1 MPTREEIMAFIR
13 RMLDDMII
21 KEEDIWVALYCL
33 FLDYI
38 HNVPRI
44 TDSNRLKKGIW
55 LNRAK
60 MVENALSGA
69 LQCETHE
76 IISHV
81 DILMR
86 QLYQPDTQRM
96 NPVGIGY
103 ACAVVY
109 LIDRFAG
116 KYDWMMEA
124 RIGKDVFPQLT
135 DFRRKN
141 VDIVAF
147 KKKKPYAV
155 ISSKWGIRHD
165 RIRDPQEEADTYK
178 QQVTELKFYVI
189 TNEFDNGRLQHL
201 LNWQTIDGVFHIN
214 RDLVLQIYGN
224 NIPDGLIGLKNITD
238 LFPLFP

>member
-1 MPTREEIMAFIR
+1 MPTREEIMSFIK
-13 RMLDDMII
+13 RMLDGMPPN
-21 KEEDIWVALYCL
+21 ETNIWVAIYCL

-44 TDSNRLKKGIW
+44 TDSNRLTKGIW
-55 LNRAK
+55 VRRAK
-60 MVENALSGA
+60 MVEDALSEA
-69 LQCETHE
+69 LQCETNE
-76 IISHV
+76 VINHV

-86 QLYQPDTQRM
+86 QLYHPGTQRM

-103 ACAVVY
+103 ASSVVY

-116 KYDWMMEA
+116 KYDWKIEA
-124 RIGKDVFPQLT
+124 RIGKDVFPNLSG
-135 DFRRKN
+135 FRRKS

-147 KKKKPYAV
+147 KKGKLYAV

-165 RIRDPQEEADTYK
+165 RIRDPQEEAETYK
-178 QQVTELKFYVI
+178 KQDPKMKFYVI

-201 LNWQTIDGVFHIN
+201 LNWKTIDGVFHIN
-214 RDLVLQIYGN
+214 RDLVMQIYGN
-224 NIPDGLIGLKNITD
+224 DIPDGLPGLKNLTD

>member
-1 MPTREEIMAFIR
+1 MPTRGEIMAFIKK
-13 RMLDDMII
+13 MLDGMSLN
-21 KEEDIWVALYCL
+21 KKDIWVALYCL

-44 TDSNRLKKGIW
+44 TDSNRLTKGIW
-55 LNRAK
+55 VKRAK
-60 MVENALSGA
+60 MVENALADA
-69 LQCETHE
+69 LKCETNE
-76 IISHV
+76 VISHV

-86 QLYQPDTQRM
+86 QLYQPGTQRM

-103 ACAVVY
+103 ASAVVY

-116 KYDWMMEA
+116 KYDWKIEA
-124 RIGKDVFPQLT
+124 RIGKDVFPNLL
-135 DFRRKN
+135 DFRRKS

-147 KKKKPYAV
+147 KNEKLYAV

-178 QQVTELKFYVI
+178 KQDPKLKFYVI

-201 LNWQTIDGVFHIN
+201 LNWKTIDGVFHIN
-214 RDLVLQIYGN
+214 RDLVLQIYGHCM
-224 NIPDGLIGLKNITD
+224 PDGLIGLKNLTD
-238 LFPLFP
+238 LLPLFP